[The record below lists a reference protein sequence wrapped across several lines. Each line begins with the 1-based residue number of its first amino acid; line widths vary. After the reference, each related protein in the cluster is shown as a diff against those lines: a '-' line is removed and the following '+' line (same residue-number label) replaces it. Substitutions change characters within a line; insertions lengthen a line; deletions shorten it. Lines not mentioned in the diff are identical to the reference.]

1 MPRKSLSALTV
12 AGFDADLL
20 ICAAKRF
27 DLHVGNQ
34 FPETHG
40 VAANALLDEGIHLLP
55 AFLSIADQ
63 VLGHIFPQNYS
74 GGDIEKGIQIVSKRI

>member
-1 MPRKSLSALTV
+1 MIRSLPRKSLAVLTV
-12 AGFDADLL
+12 TGFDPDLL
-20 ICAAKRF
+20 ICAAERF

-55 AFLSIADQ
+55 AFLSTAD
-63 VLGHIFPQNYS
+63 
-74 GGDIEKGIQIVSKRI
+74 